1 MDSLLKRA
9 LAYLL
14 DLGLIMIVVSCVSNS
29 NINPQIGKYR
39 ELYASFSKLQANYY
53 EQQENDI
60 KTCDDL
66 KKAIDDKKLT
76 EQKYLD
82 DYNNLEKEEILEE
95 EYNKKC
101 LTIVN
106 SYNDNKM
113 TQEEYTNKFNYY
125 YQQLQRASSFTY
137 ILDVVV
143 TLLYVV
149 LFQKYTNGQ
158 TLGKKIMRLKVVPVK
173 GEQLTY
179 KQLLLRNIFLF
190 SIFYHLLMIIT
201 SLVVPEKYFVL
212 SSNILYLMDYFL
224 SIAVVGTMFFN
235 KQRRGLHDMVAKTR
249 VALFDFNGNELEE
262 KNFFSLKI
270 KEDPIPKK
278 QDHNKKKKDR

>member
-1 MDSLLKRA
+1 MDSLFKRA

-14 DLGLIMIVVSCVSNS
+14 DLGLIMIVVSCISNS
-29 NINPQIGKYR
+29 RINPQSEKYR
-39 ELYASFSKLQANYY
+39 ELYSSFSKLQTNYY
-53 EQQENDI
+53 EQQKNDI

-66 KKAIDDKKLT
+66 KNAIDDKKLT

-82 DYNNLEKEEILEE
+82 DYNNLKKEELIEE
-95 EYNKKC
+95 EFNKKC
-101 LTIVN
+101 LTIIS

-113 TQEEYTNKFNYY
+113 TEEEYNDKFNYY
-125 YQQLQRASSFTY
+125 YQQLQRESSFTY
-137 ILDVVV
+137 ILDIVV

-190 SIFYHLLMIIT
+190 SILYHLLMVIT
-201 SLVVPEKYFVL
+201 SFVIPEKNFIL

-224 SIAVVGTMFFN
+224 SIVIVGTMFFN
-235 KQRRGLHDMVAKTR
+235 KQRRGLHDIVAKTR
-249 VALFDFNGNELEE
+249 VALFDFKGNELEE
-262 KNFFSLKI
+262 KNFFVLKK
-270 KEDPIPKK
+270 KEEPIIKK
-278 QDHNKKKKDR
+278 QDSNKKKR

>member
-1 MDSLLKRA
+1 MDSLFKRA

-14 DLGLIMIVVSCVSNS
+14 DLGLIMIVVSCISNS
-29 NINPQIGKYR
+29 SINPQSEKYR
-39 ELYASFSKLQANYY
+39 ELYANFSKLQTNYY
-53 EQQENDI
+53 EQQKNDI
-60 KTCDDL
+60 KTCNDL
-66 KKAIDDKKLT
+66 KEAIDDKKLT

-82 DYNNLEKEEILEE
+82 DYENLEKEE
-95 EYNKKC
+95 
-101 LTIVN
+101 LT
-106 SYNDNKM
+106 
-113 TQEEYTNKFNYY
+113 
-125 YQQLQRASSFTY
+125 QRESSFTY
-137 ILDVVV
+137 ILDVIV

-158 TLGKKIMRLKVVPVK
+158 TLGKKIMRLKVVPLQD
-173 GEQLTY
+173 GQLTY
-179 KQLLLRNIFLF
+179 KQLLIRNIFLF
-190 SIFYHLLMIIT
+190 SILYHLLMVFT
-201 SLVVPEKYFVL
+201 SFVIPEKYFVL
-212 SSNILYLMDYFL
+212 SSDILYLMDYFL

-249 VALFDFNGNELEE
+249 VALFDFKGNELEE